1 MDFKDEL
8 KTTSHNLMK
17 LRKAQPEL
25 SDGFSA
31 LHKGTVFEGA
41 LSVKHKELIALAV
54 GISRQCAD
62 CIGYHVKD
70 AITAGATREEV
81 VETIGVAVMMGG
93 GPSYMYGARAID
105 AYDQL
110 SG

>member
-1 MDFKDEL
+1 MDFKEEL
-8 KTTSHNLMK
+8 AGTSRNLMK
-17 LRKAQPEL
+17 LRKAQPGLAE
-25 SDGFSA
+25 GFTA

-70 AITAGATREEV
+70 AIAAGATRDEV
-81 VETIGVAVMMGG
+81 AETVGVAVMMGG
-93 GPSYMYGARAID
+93 GPSYMYGARAMD
-105 AYDQL
+105 AFDQL
-110 SG
+110 SD